1 MMKRDDG
8 IEKTKKEL
16 HERVKE
22 LNCLYNISELI
33 NKKGLNT
40 EDTLQSVV
48 NYLPEGWQY
57 PGLTCAR
64 VVVGEKEFRSENFNN
79 TQWKQEADILVE
91 NDRVGRLEIFYLQ
104 KMPEADEGPFLVYER
119 KLLNNIADMLG
130 SYIERNRAVKSLVES
145 EKNFRLILNCIGDAV
160 IVTDAKG
167 TVVQMNP
174 IAESLTG
181 WSLSE
186 VANKPFDEVFNIV
199 NAYSGK
205 RVENPVYKVLQ
216 TGSVVGLANHTK
228 LISKDGCEYQIADSA
243 SPVVDE
249 RGNVNGVVLVFR
261 DVTESYKMWE
271 ELVESENRFR
281 QIYEHLPTGVV
292 RVSLDFVIENAN
304 EAYCNMLGY
313 TEAELMG
320 MHLRDITHPEVL
332 EENLRKQSLLAEG
345 KIDHYRMEKK
355 FIHKS
360 GHIVYGILDAN
371 LIRDSYGNPSYF
383 LGSVNDITERK
394 QTEEKLRKSEKKF
407 RDIFNNSA
415 DSIFIHDLKGNI
427 LEVNDVACE
436 RLGYSR
442 EEMFKLSV
450 LDIDSPDTAH
460 LAFKRIKKIKE
471 DGEYTFEAVHRRKDG
486 SVFPVEVN
494 ARFIEYG
501 DKTAVLSIVRD
512 ISERKKMEEEMNKA
526 QKLES
531 IGTLAA
537 GIAHDFNNL
546 FMALF
551 GNISLAKMK
560 LPEDHPAIEP
570 LNSAETAMDRAT
582 SLSNKLLTFSKGG
595 EPVKKVFKAGELV
608 KEVVEFDLSGSNVK
622 AEIEEDDDLWKAEV
636 DKNQFQQVITALVVN
651 AKDAMPEGGT
661 LTVKME
667 NVRIKDDSVA
677 ELVPGDYIKISF
689 SDEGKGIEREN
700 LDKIF
705 DPFFTTKAL
714 GSGLGLS
721 TAYSIMKK
729 HQGCIKV
736 QSEPDK
742 GSTFILYLPAADS
755 DEWE

>member
-1 MMKRDDG
+1 MKRDDG
-8 IEKTKKEL
+8 IEKTKREL
-16 HERVKE
+16 QERVKE
-22 LNCLYNISELI
+22 LNCLYHISELI
-33 NKKGLNT
+33 NKKSSNT

-48 NYLPEGWQY
+48 DYLPEGWQY
-57 PGLTCAR
+57 PELACAR
-64 VVVGEKEFRSENFNN
+64 LVVGEKEFKSANFNT

-91 NDRVGRLEIFYLQ
+91 NQRVGCLEIFYLQ

-130 SYIERNRAVKSLVES
+130 KYIERNRTVKSLRER
-145 EKNFRLILNCIGDAV
+145 EKNFRLILNSIGDAV
-160 IVTDAKG
+160 IVTDTKG
-167 TVVQMNP
+167 AIVQMNP
-174 IAESLTG
+174 VAESLTG
-181 WSLSE
+181 WTLSE
-186 VANKPFDEVFNIV
+186 VTNKPFDEVFNIV

-205 RVENPVYKVLQ
+205 KVENPVNKVLQ
-216 TGSVVGLANHTK
+216 TGSVVGLANNTK

-249 RGNVNGVVLVFR
+249 SGNVNGVVLVFR
-261 DVTESYKMWE
+261 DVSESYKMWE
-271 ELVESENRFR
+271 DLIESENRFR

-292 RVSLDFVIENAN
+292 RVSLDFIIENAN
-304 EAYCNMLGY
+304 EAYCSMLGY
-313 TEAELMG
+313 TEAELIG
-320 MHLRDITHPEVL
+320 MHLREITHPEVL
-332 EENLRKQSLLAEG
+332 EENLEKQRLLAEG
-345 KIDHYRMEKK
+345 KIEHYRMEKK

-360 GHIVYGILDAN
+360 GQIVYGILDAN

-394 QTEEKLRKSEKKF
+394 ETEEKLRRSEKKF

-427 LEVNDVACE
+427 LEINDVACE
-436 RLGYSR
+436 RMGYSR
-442 EEMFKLSV
+442 EEMLKLSV
-450 LDIDSPDTAH
+450 LDIDSPDTVH
-460 LAFKRIKKIKE
+460 LAFKRIRKIKE

-494 ARFIEYG
+494 SRFIEYG
-501 DKTAVLSIVRD
+501 NDTAVLSIVRD

-531 IGTLAA
+531 LGTLAA

-560 LPEDHPAIEP
+560 LPANHPAIES

-595 EPVKKVFKAGELV
+595 EPVKKVFNVGELV
-608 KEVVEFDLSGSNVK
+608 KELVEFDLSGSNVR
-622 AEIEEDDDLWKAEV
+622 AEIEKEDDLWKAEV
-636 DKNQFQQVITALVVN
+636 DKNQFQQVVTGIVVN
-651 AKDAMPEGGT
+651 AKEAMPQGGT

-667 NVRIKDDSVA
+667 NVPINDNYVA
-677 ELVPGDYIKISF
+677 ELESGDYIKISF

-705 DPFFTTKAL
+705 DPFFTTKKF

-729 HQGCIKV
+729 HHGCIKV
-736 QSEPDK
+736 ESEPGK
-742 GSTFILYLPAADS
+742 GSTFILYLPAADF
-755 DEWE
+755 DDWD